1 VRRIEPTMAPI
12 AQIHD
17 TPQSGICCSTGA
29 EGYAGMT
36 GRIPAEEAEEREE
49 DSCEEE
55 EEEDTGSSILQRA
68 EQPSSSVTFP
78 SSHCSGSSMI
88 PSPQTGEGGA
98 SAGCSRVQKTEQ
110 PSPYMMLP
118 SSHCSP
124 ASRKPLPQR
133 TLAAELADD
142 KAESAAV
149 GMGVQR
155 QSAAQK
161 EPDSHGRPRSH
172 CSPGSRT
179 PSPQAASGI
188 EDAEKDD
195 SEEVTEEAERAASSA
210 DSDEREEDC
219 AVTPGSR
226 MH

>member
-1 VRRIEPTMAPI
+1 MIKKHAVKLYCLPRKTRTKRRTNVRRIEPTMAPI

-36 GRIPAEEAEEREE
+36 GRIPAEEAEE
-49 DSCEEE
+49 
-55 EEEDTGSSILQRA
+55 
-68 EQPSSSVTFP
+68 
-78 SSHCSGSSMI
+78 
-88 PSPQTGEGGA
+88 TGEGGA

-133 TLAAELADD
+133 TLAAELAED
-142 KAESAAV
+142 KAKSAAV